1 MKILITGGSGFIGTN
16 FVKNAIEKNHM
27 IYNVDNLSL
36 YPKDQNQFHKNYTFS
51 KVDIRN
57 EVEISEI
64 LNKFLPDKIINM
76 AAESHVDKSINNP
89 EIFFDSNING
99 TYHLLNAA
107 LNYWQKNKNKSFC
120 FHHVSTDEVF
130 GSLRL
135 KDRPFDEESNYK
147 PNSPYSASKAS
158 SDHLVRSWNK
168 TYDLPVSITHCGNN
182 FGPFQSPEKLIPK
195 TIINCLTNKKI
206 PVYGNGKNIRDWIF
220 VYDHVLALLSIM
232 ENNVINK
239 NFVIGSRNEKSNIS
253 IINEICDICNKH
265 LKLKYDCKSLVNFV
279 SDRLGHDYRYAINPE
294 FIEKSLKWSS
304 KHNFSRSIQE
314 TFDWYLKNKTWWSNL
329 NN

>member
-158 SDHLVRSWNK
+158 SDHLVRSWNI
-168 TYDLPVSITHCGNN
+168 DL
-182 FGPFQSPEKLIPK
+182 
-195 TIINCLTNKKI
+195 
-206 PVYGNGKNIRDWIF
+206 
-220 VYDHVLALLSIM
+220 
-232 ENNVINK
+232 
-239 NFVIGSRNEKSNIS
+239 
-253 IINEICDICNKH
+253 
-265 LKLKYDCKSLVNFV
+265 
-279 SDRLGHDYRYAINPE
+279 
-294 FIEKSLKWSS
+294 
-304 KHNFSRSIQE
+304 
-314 TFDWYLKNKTWWSNL
+314 
-329 NN
+329 